1 MAKPLLI
8 KPHHLLDIIRDF
20 GAGRKHEP
28 HPYGHDVH
36 RLAGLVRS
44 NPHTVFVLT
53 AEADSICEPCCNL
66 IENHCVDTTASPGE
80 EVSKESWN
88 RLIDGRI
95 FERLGLEEGAEISA
109 LDFCRLASQRLGDL
123 YTLYAEVEPEKTAV
137 REKNLARGLKQYL
150 KSAQR

>member
-20 GAGRKHEP
+20 GADKKHQP

-36 RLAGLVRS
+36 RLALIIRDK
-44 NPHTVFVLT
+44 PHTVFLLT
-53 AEADSICEPCCNL
+53 AQADSICEPCRNL
-66 IENHCVDTTASPGE
+66 VDGRCIDTTTSPGE

-95 FERLGLEEGAEISA
+95 FERLGLEEGARISA
-109 LDFCRLASQRLGDL
+109 LDFSRLASQRLGDL
-123 YTLYAEVEPEKTAV
+123 YTLYAEEDTGKTAV
-137 REKNLARGLKQYL
+137 REKNLRRGLEEYL
-150 KSAQR
+150 KAGR